1 MSQSAAHK
9 PTDKPARLN
18 VVVGVAGGIAAY
30 KACNLIRLFKEQG
43 HDVTAVPTESALRF
57 VGAATFEA
65 LSGNP
70 VSTTVFEAVD
80 EVRHVSVGKNADLL
94 VIAPATADLIARLA
108 AGRAADLLTA
118 TALMA
123 TCPVVV
129 APAMHTEMWQH
140 PATQANVATLRS
152 RGVIVIDPAHG
163 RLTGSDSGPG
173 RLPDPEQIH
182 QLALAAVDG
191 ANFARD
197 LDGQKVVITAGGT
210 VEDIDPVRF
219 ISNRSS
225 GKQGFALAEIAA
237 QRGADVVL
245 ITGNV
250 DDMPAPISARIVPV
264 RSAQDMLDAVRTEVF
279 ADGAAAA
286 DVLIMAAAVADY
298 RPEYTATSKIKKG
311 STNEL
316 RSIQLMENPDILA
329 TVVKQRDAGDNPD
342 LTIVGFAAETGDDK
356 YSALEY
362 AQQKIARKGCDV
374 LMCNEVGVNKVFGQ
388 STNAGWLVNKD
399 GGYSDVERASKLV
412 VASKIL
418 DSLHI

>member
-1 MSQSAAHK
+1 MSESATK
-9 PTDKPARLN
+9 QPTDKPGRLN

-43 HDVTAVPTESALRF
+43 HKVTAVPTESALRF

-70 VSTTVFEAVD
+70 VSTTVFDAVD
-80 EVRHVSVGKNADLL
+80 EVRHVSVGKDADLL

-108 AGRAADLLTA
+108 AGRADDLLTA

-140 PATQANVATLRS
+140 PATQANVATLRE

-197 LDGQKVVITAGGT
+197 LDGRKVVITAGGT

-225 GKQGFALAEIAA
+225 GKQGFALAEMAA
-237 QRGADVVL
+237 QRGAEVVL

-264 RSAQDMLDAVRTEVF
+264 RSAQDMLDAVRAEVF

-286 DVLIMAAAVADY
+286 DVLVMAAAVADY
-298 RPEYTATSKIKKG
+298 RPADTATSKIKKG
-311 STNEL
+311 SADEL
-316 RSIQLMENPDILA
+316 RSIELVENPDILA
-329 TVVKQRDAGDNPD
+329 TVVKQRDAGDNPN

-356 YSALEY
+356 HSALEY
-362 AQQKIARKGCDV
+362 AQQKIVRKGCDV

-388 STNAGWLVNKD
+388 PTNAGWLVNKD
-399 GGYSDVERASKLV
+399 GGYTDVERASKLV
-412 VASKIL
+412 VASAIL

>member
-1 MSQSAAHK
+1 M
-9 PTDKPARLN
+9 
-18 VVVGVAGGIAAY
+18 
-30 KACNLIRLFKEQG
+30 
-43 HDVTAVPTESALRF
+43 
-57 VGAATFEA
+57 
-65 LSGNP
+65 
-70 VSTTVFEAVD
+70 
-80 EVRHVSVGKNADLL
+80 
-94 VIAPATADLIARLA
+94 
-108 AGRAADLLTA
+108 
-118 TALMA
+118 
-123 TCPVVV
+123 
-129 APAMHTEMWQH
+129 
-140 PATQANVATLRS
+140 ATLRS